1 MSNLDAFLDLCRRVS
16 AETDPIKLADLKGAL
31 EFMLQSRGI
40 QLLGVEPKRFLE
52 PN

>member
-1 MSNLDAFLDLCRRVS
+1 MPNLDAFLDLCRRVS
-16 AETDPIKLADLKGAL
+16 TETDPIKLADLKGAL

-40 QLLGVEPKRFLE
+40 ELLGVELKRSLE